1 MSARIG
7 CQDSS
12 EQVPADLHVVSGG
25 PVAEVD
31 GPHTETLACLVAL
44 CGLPGI
50 GPATLLR
57 VAVEADPVDVWDRVR
72 RGLAKSVPVLDGALG
87 SNPGER
93 ATRAATM
100 ARAAAGSEPSQEL
113 DRHRADGR
121 TVLALGSPGYPPR
134 LIDDPEPPA
143 LLFVEGH
150 AQALSIPS
158 VAMVGT
164 RNATR
169 AGRELAAE
177 LAAGLARAGVAVVSG
192 LALGIDGASH
202 AGALTVARDDPAHQG
217 RPIGVIA
224 SGLDIAYPRRHQ
236 QLHRDIVRHGLLI
249 SETPLGQRPTAWRF
263 PARNRIIA
271 GLADAV
277 VIVESRS
284 AGGSMLTAAAA
295 LARDRPVLAV
305 PGHPTAPAAA
315 GANDLIFDGASPV
328 RDLEDILVAI
338 GRGGTSVAPA
348 RRGPPAGEHDP
359 LRRRV
364 LAVLGVDPL
373 SLDEVI
379 DRTGLV
385 LTEVAS
391 ALVDLETA
399 GAVVRSGSWFERVGR
414 SVPSGSHGRNGR

>member
-1 MSARIG
+1 MTGRAG
-7 CQDSS
+7 ADTHA
-12 EQVPADLHVVSGG
+12 VPE
-25 PVAEVD
+25 PEAEPD
-31 GPHTETLACLVAL
+31 AERLACLVAL

-57 VAVEADPVDVWDRVR
+57 VAVEADPVEVWDRVG
-72 RGLAKSVPVLDGALG
+72 RGRAGGVPALDGALG
-87 SNPGER
+87 PNPGER
-93 ATRAATM
+93 SRRAAAMT
-100 ARAAAGSEPSQEL
+100 RAAAGIVPGQEL
-113 DRHRADGR
+113 ARHRANGR
-121 TVLALGSPGYPPR
+121 SVLALGSPEYPLR
-134 LIDDPEPPA
+134 LFDDPEPPA
-143 LLFVEGH
+143 LLFAEGH
-150 AQALSIPS
+150 LEAFADPS

-177 LAAGLARAGVAVVSG
+177 LAAGLARSGVAVVSG
-192 LALGIDGASH
+192 LALGIDGAAH
-202 AGALTVARDDPAHQG
+202 AGALTVSRDDQVGSG

-236 QLHRDIVRHGLLI
+236 QLHRDIVRHGLLV

-284 AGGSMLTAAAA
+284 AGGSMLTAAAG

-348 RRGPPAGEHDP
+348 RGGPPAAEHDP
-359 LRRRV
+359 LRRKV
-364 LAVLGVDPL
+364 LSAFGVDPL
-373 SLDEVI
+373 SLDEVV
-379 DRTGLV
+379 DRTGLT
-385 LTEVAS
+385 LTAVAS
-391 ALVDLETA
+391 ALVDLEA
-399 GAVVRSGSWFERVGR
+399 LGAVVRSGSWFERAGPPGPPDLRRRSGR
-414 SVPSGSHGRNGR
+414 